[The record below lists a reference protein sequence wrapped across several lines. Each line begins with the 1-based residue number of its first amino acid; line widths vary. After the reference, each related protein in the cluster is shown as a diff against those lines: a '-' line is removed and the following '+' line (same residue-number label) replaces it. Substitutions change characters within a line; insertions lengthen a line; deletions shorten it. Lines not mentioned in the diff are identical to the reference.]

1 MMSVRDKELSDTLI
15 VDDEPESSRAV
26 LEAIEDAER
35 AFDPYMAI
43 CRTIDRVYSLSTT
56 ASSLDVTDQTFALF
70 WSSIEI
76 LKPAIYA
83 KPPKPVAQPRFKD
96 AGNVEK
102 TVAEILERAI
112 DSSFER
118 DDIDQ
123 VMLHVR
129 DDLALTNRGVAW
141 VMYETDRK
149 GGGQRVCID
158 HIDRTD
164 FLHEPARKWSEVGWV
179 ARRAWLTLTQMKARF
194 KGVPHDVLMQAN
206 FCARDSRDDSRDDYG
221 MHDSSSK
228 AGVWEVWHRSD
239 NKVYWVT
246 PGINTILEEG
256 DPHLN
261 LDGFFP
267 CPRPAYGTISRRS
280 LIPVPDYRRYQY
292 HLDQINILTARVY
305 TLLDHI
311 KMKVFIPAGGDV
323 AEAVKTAVN
332 SVEDSIIIPV
342 PGAALTATSTNMFV
356 MLPLQEIAQT
366 IAGLI
371 EARGQ
376 LIEDFYQL
384 SGISDIMRGATESDE
399 TLGAQRLKSQYGSVR
414 VRDKIDE
421 LQRLAR
427 DCARIAAE
435 IMADNF
441 TKETFLE
448 ISQMD
453 IPSQADIKKQIKEVE
468 DRAKEALKAAAE
480 QIKEAASQQQE
491 AVDPAEIQ
499 AQYQQQQQQIIMA
512 ADQEISRL
520 SNAVT
525 IESVMKMLRDTHG
538 RHLVIDIETDSTVL
552 TDEMAE
558 KQSRAQFLEAIT
570 GASASLQMF
579 LQGGEPGR
587 KLAGGLLKF
596 AMQPF
601 RASREIDALI
611 DDFVDTPLPEEDG
624 EGDAE
629 AMTKLAEAE
638 VMKGQA
644 QIAKVEADSQIR
656 AAELQQKQA
665 QMETDMQEKAAR
677 YQLEAQK
684 LEQKSSEMMMK
695 YEELQAKIDNLRA
708 DTMKKVAEAGVI
720 VDNQLLDEFKSLADI
735 DLRAS
740 DQAMRAE
747 GQARQGMLSE
757 RQQELNERSAQGVVV
772 VGEE

>member
-1 MMSVRDKELSDTLI
+1 MIIDGKELSDSLK
-15 VDDEPESSRAV
+15 VDKEPESSRRI
-26 LEAIEDAER
+26 LEAIEDAEK
-35 AFDPYMAI
+35 AFESYMAI
-43 CRTIDRVYSLSTT
+43 CRTVDRVYSLSTT

-102 TVAEILERAI
+102 TVAELLERTI

-194 KGVPHDVLMQAN
+194 KSVPHDVLMQAN
-206 FCARDSRDDSRDDYG
+206 FSARDSRDDSRDDYG

-342 PGAALTATSTNMFV
+342 PGAALTATTTNMFV

-384 SGISDIMRGATESDE
+384 SGISDIMRGATESEE

-491 AVDPAEIQ
+491 PVDPAEIQ
-499 AQYQQQQQQIIMA
+499 LQYQQQQQQIIMA

-525 IESVMKMLRDTHG
+525 IEAVMKMLRDTHG

-579 LQGGEPGR
+579 LQAREPGR

-684 LEQKSSEMMMK
+684 LEQKSNEMMMK

-735 DLRAS
+735 DLRAN

-747 GQARQGMLSE
+747 GQARQDMLSE

-772 VGEE
+772 VGE